1 MKIKDIQEEIIDEFG
16 IFDSWMDKYEYII
29 ELGKNVP
36 KINEDDKVDE
46 NIIKGCQ
53 SKVWLHAKKSKG
65 LVQFYAD
72 SDALITKG
80 IISLL
85 LRVLSN
91 QKPSDIIQANLD
103 FIDKIGLRQHLSVN
117 KSNGLNNMIKKIKF
131 YAIFY
136 KKKKMSKEFDPN
148 IMGEKIIKVIKTI
161 YDPEIPV
168 DIYELGLI
176 YDIMINENF
185 DVKIIMTLTSPNC
198 PVAETLPVDVEEKV
212 KTVEGVKSATVEI
225 TFEPAWNKE
234 LMSDEAKLELGM
246 L

>member
-36 KINEDDKVDE
+36 KISEDDKIDE

-53 SKVWLHAKKSKG
+53 SKVWLHAKKSNG

-117 KSNGLNNMIKKIKF
+117 RANGLNNMIKKIKF
-131 YAIFY
+131 YAIGY
-136 KKKKMSKEFDPN
+136 N
-148 IMGEKIIKVIKTI
+148 
-161 YDPEIPV
+161 
-168 DIYELGLI
+168 
-176 YDIMINENF
+176 N
-185 DVKIIMTLTSPNC
+185 
-198 PVAETLPVDVEEKV
+198 
-212 KTVEGVKSATVEI
+212 
-225 TFEPAWNKE
+225 
-234 LMSDEAKLELGM
+234 
-246 L
+246 

>member
-1 MKIKDIQEEIIDEFG
+1 
-16 IFDSWMDKYEYII
+16 MDKYEYII

-53 SKVWLHAKKSKG
+53 SKVWLHAKKSNG

-117 KSNGLNNMIKKIKF
+117 RANGLNNMIKKIKF
-131 YAIFY
+131 YAIGY
-136 KKKKMSKEFDPN
+136 N
-148 IMGEKIIKVIKTI
+148 
-161 YDPEIPV
+161 
-168 DIYELGLI
+168 
-176 YDIMINENF
+176 
-185 DVKIIMTLTSPNC
+185 
-198 PVAETLPVDVEEKV
+198 
-212 KTVEGVKSATVEI
+212 
-225 TFEPAWNKE
+225 NK
-234 LMSDEAKLELGM
+234 
-246 L
+246 

>member
-1 MKIKDIQEEIIDEFG
+1 MLVFSILQLTYKTLHSEERTLIA
-16 IFDSWMDKYEYII
+16 MDKYEYLI

-53 SKVWLHAKKSKG
+53 SKVWLHAKKSNG

-72 SDALITKG
+72 SDTLITKG

-117 KSNGLNNMIKKIKF
+117 RANGLNNMIKKIKF
-131 YAIFY
+131 YAIGY
-136 KKKKMSKEFDPN
+136 N
-148 IMGEKIIKVIKTI
+148 
-161 YDPEIPV
+161 
-168 DIYELGLI
+168 
-176 YDIMINENF
+176 
-185 DVKIIMTLTSPNC
+185 
-198 PVAETLPVDVEEKV
+198 
-212 KTVEGVKSATVEI
+212 
-225 TFEPAWNKE
+225 NK
-234 LMSDEAKLELGM
+234 
-246 L
+246 